1 MQQIFLIDEVMFEAF
16 LNESDG
22 GPSGG
27 TSDEQR
33 RSFRSRVTVESLGG
47 ACVKGPLEAVV

>member
-1 MQQIFLIDEVMFEAF
+1 MQQIFLIDEVIFEAF

-27 TSDEQR
+27 TSEEQR

-47 ACVKGPLEAVV
+47 ARVKGPLEAVV